1 MLSTIQNMQNS
12 FVGNGISTVFTTDF
26 VVFRAEDIALY
37 VDNTLVTTGFVVSD
51 LGVIAGAT
59 ITFDAP
65 PDDLAA
71 ISVILDAAPTRDTDY
86 QDNGDFL
93 AETVN
98 RDLDRLWQAM
108 QQRKPLAYSGPFAGR
123 PAVSTL
129 TDSDQ
134 VFFTDFPNADGV
146 GSWFRP
152 ITALDIFSPLAG
164 QMFTAAN
171 FADVPTDGTAT
182 DQKVLETFYPE
193 GLLRNPYKIKINTM
207 FSKDSGVIA
216 GTYRVRIGTAGD
228 DTDAVVHTVA
238 IAADTRSDSIQ
249 TDIMIGLGDET
260 AIVCPTANGG
270 VSESTTPWP
279 SPVAIPNTNENGV
292 YVSVWFEPAGAT
304 IITAK
309 NATMLL
315 FVL

>member
-1 MLSTIQNMQNS
+1 MDTNFYS
-12 FVGNGISTVFTTDF
+12 VGTSGGSP
-26 VVFRAEDIALY
+26 R
-37 VDNTLVTTGFVVSD
+37 
-51 LGVIAGAT
+51 
-59 ITFDAP
+59 
-65 PDDLAA
+65 
-71 ISVILDAAPTRDTDY
+71 
-86 QDNGDFL
+86 
-93 AETVN
+93 
-98 RDLDRLWQAM
+98 
-108 QQRKPLAYSGPFAGR
+108 LAYSGTWAGR
-123 PAVSTL
+123 PEVSTL

-134 VFFTDFPNADGV
+134 IFITDFPEAGGI

-152 ITALDIFSPLAG
+152 ITVLDIFSPLAG
-164 QMFTAAN
+164 QMFTATN
-171 FADVPTDGTAT
+171 FADDPTDGTAT

-279 SPVAIPNTNENGV
+279 SPVAIPNTNTNGV

-304 IITAK
+304 IITVK

>member
-1 MLSTIQNMQNS
+1 M
-12 FVGNGISTVFTTDF
+12 GI
-26 VVFRAEDIALY
+26 AQILKA
-37 VDNTLVTTGFVVSD
+37 
-51 LGVIAGAT
+51 
-59 ITFDAP
+59 
-65 PDDLAA
+65 LAA
-71 ISVILDAAPTRDTDY
+71 LGIRAAGSGSGSP
-86 QDNGDFL
+86 
-93 AETVN
+93 VK
-98 RDLDRLWQAM
+98 M
-108 QQRKPLAYSGPFAGR
+108 VYSGPFAGR

-129 TDSDQ
+129 VDSDQ
-134 VFFTDFPNADGV
+134 VFFSDFPNAGGV

-152 ITALDIFSPLAG
+152 ITVLDIFSPLAG

-171 FADVPTDGTAT
+171 FADVPTDGSAT
-182 DQKVLETFYPE
+182 DQKVLQTFYPE

-216 GTYRVRIGTAGD
+216 GTYRVRIGTVGD

-279 SPVAIPNTNENGV
+279 SPVAIPNTNTNGV

>member
-1 MLSTIQNMQNS
+1 MTILSQAEQIRDEVIPKANTATR
-12 FVGNGISTVFTTDF
+12 VGTCLV
-26 VVFRAEDIALY
+26 DIANALP
-37 VDNTLVTTGFVVSD
+37 V
-51 LGVIAGAT
+51 
-59 ITFDAP
+59 
-65 PDDLAA
+65 
-71 ISVILDAAPTRDTDY
+71 
-86 QDNGDFL
+86 
-93 AETVN
+93 
-98 RDLDRLWQAM
+98 
-108 QQRKPLAYSGPFAGR
+108 AYSGVWADR
-123 PAVSTL
+123 PAASSL
-129 TDSDQ
+129 TANDQ
-134 VFFTDFPNADGV
+134 IFITDFPEAGGI

-152 ITALDIFSPLAG
+152 ITVLDIFSPLAG
-164 QMFTAAN
+164 QMFTATN
-171 FADVPTDGTAT
+171 FADDPTDGTAT

-279 SPVAIPNTNENGV
+279 SPVAIPNTSANGV

-304 IITAK
+304 IITVK